1 LSYLGAKPLTSEY
14 YYDTFTGDGST
25 VGFVTTIAPASPVSV
40 LVIINGNVVD
50 PESYFFEENN
60 IYFLTAPVNNS
71 IIQLRY
77 LALPSSGVAAPYTYR
92 GINEFIATEGQSTFK
107 VRFYDLGYIDV
118 YVNGSQLGNDDYQ
131 ASDGITVIL
140 QTAARKGDLVRIV
153 SAYNTVLTR
162 STLNAT
168 PNTVII
174 GNGLDSHREIYAGS
188 SGNLLTSNGINWI
201 SSNVISG
208 SISITNNLSVSG
220 NLTVT
225 GNLTSISANNLVIDD
240 TIIYLANNNSAN
252 VNDIGFVGHF
262 TDSKYQ
268 HTGLIRDASDGTWKL
283 FSNVSPEPT
292 GTIDFNTAVYDTL
305 KVGTIVSNVTITN
318 GVNLGP
324 HTQAAF
330 DKANTG
336 VSDASSASSYANT
349 GINNAASASLY
360 ANTGI
365 NNAASAS
372 LYANT
377 GINNAA
383 SASLYANTGINN
395 AASASLYA
403 NTGITN
409 AASASANA
417 ASASL
422 YANTGINNA
431 ASASLYANTAINN
444 AASASLYANTGIN
457 NAASA
462 SSYANVAIN
471 NAASASACANTVPQK
486 ATSNNY
492 TLIIGDTGK
501 HLYYETA
508 ANNFLYIPDNG
519 RVGWAVGTRIM
530 IVSKMTTGNVI
541 VTPNA
546 NVSLYLAGNSTPIS
560 RNVNA
565 FGVATLLNTGA
576 NTWFMT
582 GFGVGN

>member
-1 LSYLGAKPLTSEY
+1 MSYLGAKPLTSEY
-14 YYDTFTGDGST
+14 YYDTFIGDGST
-25 VGFVTTIAPASPVSV
+25 IGFVTTIAPASPVSV
-40 LVIINGNVVD
+40 IVVIDGNIIN
-50 PESYFFEENN
+50 PERYFFEENR
-60 IYFLTAPVNNS
+60 IYFLTAPNVNAD
-71 IIQLRY
+71 IQLRY
-77 LALPSSGVAAPYTYR
+77 LAVPSSGVAAPYTYR
-92 GINEFIATEGQSTFK
+92 GINEFVATEGQTNFT

-118 YVNGSQLGNDDYQ
+118 YVNGSQLGNEDYQ
-131 ASDGITVIL
+131 ASDGYNVL
-140 QTAARKGDLVRIV
+140 LRTAVHQGDLVRVV

-174 GNGLDSHREIYAGS
+174 GNGLDSHTEIYAGS

-225 GNLTSISANNLVIDD
+225 GNLTTIAANNLVVDD

-305 KVGTIVSNVTITN
+305 KLGIIQTN
-318 GVNLGP
+318 IATVNNVNLGP
-324 HTQAAF
+324 YTQAAF

-336 VSDASSASSYANT
+336 VSDAS
-349 GINNAASASLY
+349 SASLY

-395 AASASLYA
+395 ANSASLYA
-403 NTGITN
+403 NN
-409 AASASANA
+409 AINNAS
-417 ASASL
+417 SASL
-422 YANTGINNA
+422 YANNA
-431 ASASLYANTAINN
+431 
-444 AASASLYANTGIN
+444 IN

-492 TLIIGDTGK
+492 SLILTDTGK

-530 IVSKMTTGNVI
+530 IVSKMATGNVI

-546 NVSLYLAGNSTPIS
+546 NVLMYLAGNSTPIS
-560 RNVNA
+560 RNVNT

-576 NTWFMT
+576 NTWFIS
-582 GFGVGN
+582 GFGIGN

>member
-1 LSYLGAKPLTSEY
+1 MSYLGATPLTSEY

-25 VGFVTTIAPASPVSV
+25 IGFVTTIAPASPVSV
-40 LVIINGNVVD
+40 LVIIDGNIVD
-50 PESYFFEENN
+50 PEAYFFEENN
-60 IYFLTAPVNNS
+60 IYFLTAPLAGK

-77 LALPSSGVAAPYTYR
+77 LAVPSSGVAAPYTYR
-92 GINEFIATEGQSTFK
+92 GINEFIATEGQTDFA

-118 YVNGSQLGNDDYQ
+118 FVNGSQLGNDDYQ
-131 ASDGITVIL
+131 ASDGINVIL
-140 QTAARKGDLVRIV
+140 QTAVHKGDLVRIV

-225 GNLTSISANNLVIDD
+225 GNLTTIAANNLVVDD

-305 KVGTIVSNVTITN
+305 KVGTIVSNTTITN

-324 HTQAAF
+324 HAQAAF

-365 NNAASAS
+365 SNAASAS

-395 AASASLYA
+395 ANSASLYA
-403 NTGITN
+403 NN
-409 AASASANA
+409 
-417 ASASL
+417 
-422 YANTGINNA
+422 
-431 ASASLYANTAINN
+431 AINN
-444 AASASLYANTGIN
+444 AASASLYANTGIS

-462 SSYANVAIN
+462 SAYANVAIN
-471 NAASASACANTVPQK
+471 NAASASASANTVPQK
-486 ATSNNY
+486 ATSTNY
-492 TLIIGDTGK
+492 SLILTDTGK
-501 HLYYETA
+501 HLYYETS

-530 IVSKMTTGNVI
+530 IVSKMATGNVI

-546 NVSLYLAGNSTPIS
+546 NVSMYLAGNSTPIS

-576 NTWFMT
+576 NTWFIS
-582 GFGVGN
+582 GFGIGN

>member
-14 YYDTFTGDGST
+14 YYDTFRGDGST

-40 LVIINGNVVD
+40 LVIIDGNIVD
-50 PESYFFEENN
+50 PEAYFFEENN
-60 IYFLTAPVNNS
+60 IYFLTAPANNKV
-71 IIQLRY
+71 IQLRY
-77 LALPSSGVAAPYTYR
+77 LAVPSSGVAAPYTYR
-92 GINEFIATEGQSTFK
+92 GINEFIATEGQTDFA

-131 ASDGITVIL
+131 ASDGNNVIL

-208 SISITNNLSVSG
+208 SITITNNLSVSG

-252 VNDIGFVGHF
+252 VNDIGFAGHF

-292 GTIDFNTAVYDTL
+292 GTIDFSTAVYDTL
-305 KVGTIVSNVTITN
+305 KLGIIQTDIATVNN
-318 GVNLGP
+318 VNLGP
-324 HTQAAF
+324 YTQSAF

-395 AASASLYA
+395 A
-403 NTGITN
+403 N
-409 AASASANA
+409 
-417 ASASL
+417 SASL

-431 ASASLYANTAINN
+431 ASASLYANN
-444 AASASLYANTGIN
+444 AIN

-492 TLIIGDTGK
+492 SLILTDTGK

-519 RVGWAVGTRIM
+519 RVGWAVGTTIM

-541 VTPNA
+541 VSPNA
-546 NVSLYLAGNSTPIS
+546 NVSMYLAGNSTPIS
-560 RNVNA
+560 RNVNT

-576 NTWFMT
+576 NTWFIS
-582 GFGVGN
+582 GFGIGN

>member
-25 VGFVTTIAPASPVSV
+25 IGFVTTIAPASPVSV
-40 LVIINGNVVD
+40 LVMLDGNVVD

-60 IYFLTAPVNNS
+60 IYFLTAPLAGK

-77 LALPSSGVAAPYTYR
+77 LAVPSSGVAAPYTYR
-92 GINEFIATEGQSTFK
+92 GINEFIATEGQTTFT

-208 SISITNNLSVSG
+208 SITITNNLSVSG

-252 VNDIGFVGHF
+252 VNDIGFAGHF

-292 GTIDFNTAVYDTL
+292 GTIDFSTAVYDTL
-305 KVGTIVSNVTITN
+305 KLGIIQTDIATVNN
-318 GVNLGP
+318 VNLGP
-324 HTQAAF
+324 YTQSAF

-395 AASASLYA
+395 A
-403 NTGITN
+403 N
-409 AASASANA
+409 
-417 ASASL
+417 SASL

-431 ASASLYANTAINN
+431 ASASLYANN
-444 AASASLYANTGIN
+444 AIN

-492 TLIIGDTGK
+492 SLILTDTGK

-519 RVGWAVGTRIM
+519 RVGWAVGTTIM

-541 VTPNA
+541 VSPNA
-546 NVSLYLAGNSTPIS
+546 NVSMYLAGNSTPIS

-576 NTWFMT
+576 NTWFIS
-582 GFGVGN
+582 GFGIGN

>member
-1 LSYLGAKPLTSEY
+1 MSYLGAKPLTSEY

-25 VGFVTTIAPASPVSV
+25 IGFVTTIAPASPVSV
-40 LVIINGNVVD
+40 LVMLDGNVVD

-60 IYFLTAPVNNS
+60 IYFLTAPLAGK

-77 LALPSSGVAAPYTYR
+77 LAVPSSGVAAPYTYR
-92 GINEFIATEGQSTFK
+92 GINEFIATEGQTTFT

-208 SISITNNLSVSG
+208 SITITNNLSVSG

-252 VNDIGFVGHF
+252 VNDIGFAGHF

-292 GTIDFNTAVYDTL
+292 GTIDFSTAVYDTL
-305 KVGTIVSNVTITN
+305 KLGIIQTDIATVNN
-318 GVNLGP
+318 VNLGP
-324 HTQAAF
+324 YTQSAF

-395 AASASLYA
+395 A
-403 NTGITN
+403 N
-409 AASASANA
+409 
-417 ASASL
+417 SASL

-431 ASASLYANTAINN
+431 ASASLYANN
-444 AASASLYANTGIN
+444 AIN

-492 TLIIGDTGK
+492 SLILTDTGK

-519 RVGWAVGTRIM
+519 RVGWAVGTTIM

-541 VTPNA
+541 VSPNA
-546 NVSLYLAGNSTPIS
+546 NVSMYLAGNSTPIS

-576 NTWFMT
+576 NTWFIS
-582 GFGVGN
+582 GFGIGN

>member
-1 LSYLGAKPLTSEY
+1 MSYLGAKPLTSEY
-14 YYDTFTGDGST
+14 YYDTFRGDGST

-40 LVIINGNVVD
+40 LVIIDGNIVD
-50 PESYFFEENN
+50 PEAYFFEENN
-60 IYFLTAPVNNS
+60 IYFLTAPGLGK

-77 LALPSSGVAAPYTYR
+77 LAVPSSGVAAPYTYR
-92 GINEFIATEGQSTFK
+92 GINEFIATEGQTDFA

-131 ASDGITVIL
+131 ASDGNNVIL
-140 QTAARKGDLVRIV
+140 QTAVHKGDLVRIV

-225 GNLTSISANNLVIDD
+225 GNLTTIAANNLVVDD

-395 AASASLYA
+395 ANSASLYA
-403 NTGITN
+403 NN
-409 AASASANA
+409 
-417 ASASL
+417 
-422 YANTGINNA
+422 
-431 ASASLYANTAINN
+431 AINN
-444 AASASLYANTGIN
+444 AASASLYANTGIS
-457 NAASA
+457 NASSA

-486 ATSNNY
+486 ATATNY
-492 TLIIGDTGK
+492 TLILTDTGK

-530 IVSKMTTGNVI
+530 IVSKMATGNVI

-546 NVSLYLAGNSTPIS
+546 NVLMYLAGNSTPIS
-560 RNVNA
+560 RNVNT

-576 NTWFMT
+576 NTWFIS
-582 GFGVGN
+582 GFGIGN

>member
-25 VGFVTTIAPASPVSV
+25 TGFVTTIAPASPVSV
-40 LVIINGNVVD
+40 IVVIDGNIIN
-50 PESYFFEENN
+50 PERYFFEENR
-60 IYFLTAPVNNS
+60 IYFLTAPNVNAD
-71 IIQLRY
+71 IQLRY
-77 LALPSSGVAAPYTYR
+77 LAVPSSGVAAPYTYR
-92 GINEFIATEGQSTFK
+92 GINEFVATEGQTNFT

-118 YVNGSQLGNDDYQ
+118 YVNGSQLGNEDYQ
-131 ASDGITVIL
+131 ASDGYNVL
-140 QTAARKGDLVRIV
+140 LRTAVHQGDLVRVV

-174 GNGLDSHREIYAGS
+174 GNGLDSHTEIYAGS

-225 GNLTSISANNLVIDD
+225 GNLTTIAANNLVVDD

-305 KVGTIVSNVTITN
+305 KLGIIQTN
-318 GVNLGP
+318 IATVNNVNLGP
-324 HTQAAF
+324 YTQAAF
-330 DKANTG
+330 DQANTG
-336 VSDASSASSYANT
+336 VSNASSASSYANT

-395 AASASLYA
+395 A
-403 NTGITN
+403 N
-409 AASASANA
+409 
-417 ASASL
+417 SASL

-431 ASASLYANTAINN
+431 ASASLYANN
-444 AASASLYANTGIN
+444 AIN

-492 TLIIGDTGK
+492 SLILTDTGK

-530 IVSKMTTGNVI
+530 IVSKMATGNVI

-546 NVSLYLAGNSTPIS
+546 NVSMYLAGNSTPIS
-560 RNVNA
+560 RNVNT

-576 NTWFMT
+576 NTWFIS
-582 GFGVGN
+582 GFGIGN

>member
-1 LSYLGAKPLTSEY
+1 MSYLGAKPLTSEY

-25 VGFVTTIAPASPVSV
+25 TGFVTTIAPASPVSV
-40 LVIINGNVVD
+40 IVVIDGNIIN
-50 PESYFFEENN
+50 PERYFFEENR
-60 IYFLTAPVNNS
+60 IYFLTAPNVNAD
-71 IIQLRY
+71 IQLRY
-77 LALPSSGVAAPYTYR
+77 LAVPSSGVAAPYTYR
-92 GINEFIATEGQSTFK
+92 GINEFVATEGQTNFT

-118 YVNGSQLGNDDYQ
+118 YVNGSQLGNEDYQ
-131 ASDGITVIL
+131 ASDGYNVL
-140 QTAARKGDLVRIV
+140 LRTAVHQGDLVRVV

-174 GNGLDSHREIYAGS
+174 GNGLDSHTEIYAGS

-225 GNLTSISANNLVIDD
+225 GNLTTIAANNLVVDD

-305 KVGTIVSNVTITN
+305 KLGIIQTN
-318 GVNLGP
+318 IATVNNVNLGP
-324 HTQAAF
+324 YTQAAF
-330 DKANTG
+330 DQANTG
-336 VSDASSASSYANT
+336 VSNASSASSYANT

-395 AASASLYA
+395 A
-403 NTGITN
+403 N
-409 AASASANA
+409 
-417 ASASL
+417 SASL

-431 ASASLYANTAINN
+431 ASASLYANN
-444 AASASLYANTGIN
+444 AIN

-492 TLIIGDTGK
+492 SLILTDTGK

-530 IVSKMTTGNVI
+530 IVSKMATGNVI

-546 NVSLYLAGNSTPIS
+546 NVSMYLAGNSTPIS
-560 RNVNA
+560 RNVNT

-576 NTWFMT
+576 NTWFIS
-582 GFGVGN
+582 GFGIGN

>member
-1 LSYLGAKPLTSEY
+1 MSYLGAKPLTSEY

-25 VGFVTTIAPASPVSV
+25 TGFVTTIAPASPVSV
-40 LVIINGNVVD
+40 IVTIDGNIVD
-50 PESYFFEENN
+50 PGIYFFEENN
-60 IYFLTAPVNNS
+60 IHFLTAPANNK

-77 LALPSSGVAAPYTYR
+77 LAVPSSGVAAPYTYR
-92 GINEFIATEGQSTFK
+92 QVDEFIATEGQDTFNL
-107 VRFYDLGYIDV
+107 RYYDLNYIDV
-118 YVNGSQLGNDDYQ
+118 YLNGSQLGNGDYQ
-131 ASDGITVIL
+131 ASDGYTVIL
-140 QTAARKGDLVRIV
+140 QAAAHKGDLVRIV

-174 GNGLDSHREIYAGS
+174 GNGLDSHQEVFPGT
-188 SGNLLTSNGINWI
+188 SGNVLTSNGTNWL
-201 SSNVISG
+201 SSSTIDG
-208 SISITNNLSVSG
+208 SISITHDLNVSG
-220 NLTVT
+220 NLTIAGVS
-225 GNLTSISANNLVIDD
+225 TSIDTNNLVVEDS
-240 TIIYLANNNSAN
+240 IIYLANNNTAN
-252 VNDIGFVGHF
+252 VIDIGFVGNY

-268 HTGLIRDASDGTWKL
+268 HSGLIRDASDGKWKL
-283 FSNVSPEPT
+283 FSNVATEPT
-292 GTIDFNTAVYDTL
+292 TTVDFSNANYDIL
-305 KVGTIVSNVTITN
+305 KVGTIEATTATIN
-318 GVNLGP
+318 GVNLGL

-330 DKANTG
+330 DQANTG
-336 VSDASSASSYANT
+336 VNNSSSASSYANT

-403 NTGITN
+403 NTGI
-409 AASASANA
+409 
-417 ASASL
+417 
-422 YANTGINNA
+422 NNA
-431 ASASLYANTAINN
+431 ASASLYANN
-444 AASASLYANTGIN
+444 AIN

-492 TLIIGDTGK
+492 SLILTDTGK

-519 RVGWAVGTRIM
+519 RVGWAVGTTIM

-541 VTPNA
+541 VSPNA

>member
-1 LSYLGAKPLTSEY
+1 MSYLGAKPLTSEY
-14 YYDTFTGDGST
+14 YYDTFRGDGST
-25 VGFVTTIAPASPVSV
+25 IGFVTTIAPASPVSV
-40 LVIINGNVVD
+40 LVIIDGNIVD

-60 IYFLTAPVNNS
+60 IYFLTAPADDT

-92 GINEFIATEGQSTFK
+92 GINEFIATEGQTDFA

-131 ASDGITVIL
+131 ASDGINVIL
-140 QTAARKGDLVRIV
+140 QTAVHQGDLVRIV

-225 GNLTSISANNLVIDD
+225 GNLTTIAANNLVVDD

-395 AASASLYA
+395 A
-403 NTGITN
+403 N
-409 AASASANA
+409 
-417 ASASL
+417 
-422 YANTGINNA
+422 
-431 ASASLYANTAINN
+431 SASLYANTAINN
-444 AASASLYANTGIN
+444 AASASLYANTGIS

-462 SSYANVAIN
+462 STYANVAIN

-486 ATSNNY
+486 ATATNY
-492 TLIIGDTGK
+492 TLISSDTGK
-501 HLYYETA
+501 HLYYETS

-576 NTWFMT
+576 NTWFIT

>member
-25 VGFVTTIAPASPVSV
+25 TGFVTTIAPASPVSV
-40 LVIINGNVVD
+40 IVTLDGNIVD
-50 PESYFFEENN
+50 PGVYFFEENN
-60 IYFLTAPVNNS
+60 IYFLTAPADNEV
-71 IIQLRY
+71 IQLRY
-77 LALPSSGVAAPYTYR
+77 LAVPSSGVAAPYTYR
-92 GINEFIATEGQSTFK
+92 QVDEFIATEGQDTFNL
-107 VRFYDLGYIDV
+107 RYYDLNYIDV
-118 YVNGSQLGNDDYQ
+118 YLNGSQLGNGDYQ
-131 ASDGITVIL
+131 ASDGYTVIL
-140 QTAARKGDLVRIV
+140 QAAAHKGDLVRIV

-168 PNTVII
+168 PNTVIV
-174 GNGLDSHREIYAGS
+174 GNGLDSHQEVFPGT
-188 SGNLLTSNGINWI
+188 SGNVLTSNGTNWL

-225 GNLTSISANNLVIDD
+225 GNLTSISANNIVVDD

-252 VNDIGFVGHF
+252 INDIGFVGHF

-283 FSNVSPEPT
+283 FSNVAPEPT

-305 KVGTIVSNVTITN
+305 KVGTIVSNITITN

-324 HTQAAF
+324 HAQAAF

-431 ASASLYANTAINN
+431 ASASLYANTGINN
-444 AASASLYANTGIN
+444 AASASLYANTGIS
-457 NAASA
+457 NASSA

-492 TLIIGDTGK
+492 SLILTDTGK

-519 RVGWAVGTRIM
+519 RVGWAVGTTIM

-541 VTPNA
+541 VSPNA
-546 NVSLYLAGNSTPIS
+546 NVSMYLAGNSTPIS

-582 GFGVGN
+582 GFGIGN

>member
-14 YYDTFTGDGST
+14 YYDTFRGDGST
-25 VGFVTTIAPASPVSV
+25 IGFVTTIAPASPVSV
-40 LVIINGNVVD
+40 LVIIDGNIVD

-60 IYFLTAPVNNS
+60 IYFLTAPADDT

-92 GINEFIATEGQSTFK
+92 GINEFIATEGQTDFA

-131 ASDGITVIL
+131 ASDGINVIL
-140 QTAARKGDLVRIV
+140 QTAVHQGDLVRIV

-225 GNLTSISANNLVIDD
+225 GNLTTIAANNLVVDD

-395 AASASLYA
+395 A
-403 NTGITN
+403 N
-409 AASASANA
+409 
-417 ASASL
+417 
-422 YANTGINNA
+422 
-431 ASASLYANTAINN
+431 SASLYANTAINN
-444 AASASLYANTGIN
+444 AASASLYANTGIS

-462 SSYANVAIN
+462 STYANVAIN

-486 ATSNNY
+486 ATATNY
-492 TLIIGDTGK
+492 TLISSDTGK
-501 HLYYETA
+501 HLYYETS

-576 NTWFMT
+576 NTWFIT